1 MKHKILS
8 QSEDIK
14 CSEQQIKAWE
24 IIWHFIAAHSCTEV
38 HCPLISSNRYEV
50 YTTNIKTCQNQTISC
65 DLQTKG
71 PRAGCG
77 DSVVL

>member
-50 YTTNIKTCQNQTISC
+50 YTTNIQNVS
-65 DLQTKG
+65 K
-71 PRAGCG
+71 PNH
-77 DSVVL
+77 